1 MKKIISLAALTL
13 FCAATF
19 AGTGTKDDPYTCAE
33 AIALQQQSGYGQTLL
48 WVKGFVVGVPTQGKK
63 GKIEYTTTVG
73 SDQCKQLALADDI
86 YGTNWMPI
94 KMTIDTSNV
103 AYKALNLCDNP
114 DNIGKKVVVR
124 TVPQPFYG
132 IPGAQNLNEY
142 EWLTPIAVTGVSLDR
157 TTAEIYVNQTITL
170 AATIAPADAD
180 NRRVTWASSNSG
192 VASVDDYGTVTALT
206 NGEATITVSTVDGA
220 KTASCKI
227 TVTSASG
234 EVLMGDVIT
243 ADTTGVSADTY
254 TIWSDKVCL
263 SGTKYAGKS
272 ATSSN
277 AIKITSSTAT
287 NASKKETGIV
297 NTTTVG
303 FLRQV
308 IVEWDTEQNAA
319 SRKVSVMCSNVA
331 VSSVSDMYSKKENF
345 SEIGVLEYTS
355 KDKPLDTVDITGNY
369 QYVALTATS
378 SNASYFKKVSF
389 IWALTKAFD
398 DVELTALALDAESL
412 TLTEDDTHKL
422 NVAFSPTD
430 ATYKAVEWTSS
441 NTAVATVEAGL
452 VTAIAPGTATITVA
466 SKTYPDVKASCQVT
480 VEERD
485 IFAGRDIYYK
495 VKTLEELH
503 TNDTV
508 VLVCEKYNRVSG
520 EFELNE
526 KGVGRIV
533 TPSTEIIHRGDSIG
547 AWGAEE
553 VHLVAVVGGKWK
565 ILVKQWT
572 VDELGLDV
580 SEELA
585 VRADTVKNLQVKGEG
600 TQTWT
605 IEFHNGGDS
614 VVIAS
619 TNAELGRIQFNGSNK
634 TFCNYTSNQT
644 ALQIYRKLEQT
655 ISTDDPIDDP
665 DNPDNP
671 DNPDDPDDPDD
682 PDEADGLIE
691 TQAIDGVTYA
701 NGIVYNAN
709 KVPIRIYSVAGYLL
723 TESSAD
729 IDITAFD
736 HGLYIV
742 CSEQGT
748 LKIVK

>member
-1 MKKIISLAALTL
+1 MKKFISLAALTL
-13 FCAATF
+13 FCAAAF

-33 AIALQQQSGYGQTLL
+33 AIALQQQSGYNQTLL

-86 YGTNWMPI
+86 YGTNWMPV
-94 KMTIDTSNV
+94 KMTSDDTNE

-114 DNIGKKVVVR
+114 SNIGKKVVVR

-157 TTAEIYVNQTITL
+157 TTAEIYVNQTLTL
-170 AATIAPADAD
+170 ATTIAPADAD
-180 NRRVTWASSNSG
+180 NRRVTWASDNSS

-243 ADTTGVSADTY
+243 ADTTGIITNSLKDNQANT
-254 TIWSDKVCL
+254 WSNKKGI
-263 SGTKYAGKS
+263 SGTIYAGKTATDNGNMKLAGGTGS
-272 ATSSN
+272 DQAGIINTTSVGYIRQIIIEWGTDNSADRTINVYGTNVAWNGVSDLYNGTSKTVTDNDIIGTLTYSSTNKNAYDTVNVAGNFQYIGLWATSSK
-277 AIKITSSTAT
+277 AH
-287 NASKKETGIV
+287 
-297 NTTTVG
+297 
-303 FLRQV
+303 
-308 IVEWDTEQNAA
+308 
-319 SRKVSVMCSNVA
+319 
-331 VSSVSDMYSKKENF
+331 
-345 SEIGVLEYTS
+345 
-355 KDKPLDTVDITGNY
+355 
-369 QYVALTATS
+369 
-378 SNASYFKKVSF
+378 YFKKVSF
-389 IWALTKAFD
+389 IWALTKAYD
-398 DVELTALALDAESL
+398 DVELTALALDTESL

-422 NVAFSPTD
+422 NVAFTPTD
-430 ATYKAVEWTSS
+430 ATYKAVEWISS

-452 VTAIAPGTATITVA
+452 VTAVAPGTATITVA
-466 SKTYPDVKASCQVT
+466 SKSYPEIKASCQVT
-480 VEERD
+480 VKERD

-605 IEFHNGGDS
+605 IEFHNDGDS

-619 TNAELGRIQFNGSNK
+619 TNAALGRIQFNGSNK
-634 TFCNYTSNQT
+634 TFCNYTSDQT

-671 DNPDDPDDPDD
+671 DNPDDPDD
-682 PDEADGLIE
+682 ADGLIE

-723 TESSAD
+723 TESSAN

-736 HGLYIV
+736 RGLYIV

>member
-1 MKKIISLAALTL
+1 MKKLISLAALML

-19 AGTGTKDDPYTCAE
+19 AGPGTKDDPYTCAE
-33 AIALQQQSGYGQTLL
+33 AIALQQKSGYNQALL
-48 WVKGFVVGVPTQGKK
+48 WVKGFIVGVPTQGAK
-63 GKIEYTTTVG
+63 GKIVYTTEVG
-73 SDQCKQLALADDI
+73 TEQCKQLALADDI
-86 YGTNWMPI
+86 YGSNWMPV
-94 KMTIDTSNV
+94 KLTSDETNE
-103 AYKALNLCDNP
+103 AFKALNLCDNP
-114 DNIGKKVVVR
+114 SNIGKKVLVR

-157 TTAEIYVNQTITL
+157 TEVEIYVNQTVTL
-170 AATIAPADAD
+170 TATVLPADAD
-180 NRRVTWASSNSG
+180 NRRVTWSSDNGG

-243 ADTTGVSADTY
+243 ADTTGITVNSLKDNQPNT
-254 TIWSDKVCL
+254 WSNKKGV
-263 SGTKYAGKS
+263 SGTVYAGKTATDNGS
-272 ATSSN
+272 MNLKGGGGIDQAGIINTTSVGYIRQIIIEWGTSNFADRTINVYGTNVAWNGVSDLYKGTKTVTDDDIIGTLTYSNTSKTAYDTVNVEGNFQYIGLWATSSK
-277 AIKITSSTAT
+277 AH
-287 NASKKETGIV
+287 
-297 NTTTVG
+297 
-303 FLRQV
+303 
-308 IVEWDTEQNAA
+308 
-319 SRKVSVMCSNVA
+319 
-331 VSSVSDMYSKKENF
+331 
-345 SEIGVLEYTS
+345 
-355 KDKPLDTVDITGNY
+355 
-369 QYVALTATS
+369 
-378 SNASYFKKVSF
+378 YFKKVSF

-398 DVELTALALDAESL
+398 DVELTALALDSASL

-422 NVAFSPTD
+422 NVAFTPTD
-430 ATYKAVEWTSS
+430 ATYKAIEWNSS

-452 VTAIAPGTATITVA
+452 VTAVAPGTATITVT
-466 SKTYPDVKASCQVT
+466 SKTYPEVKASCQVT
-480 VEERD
+480 VKERD

-495 VKTLEELH
+495 VKSLDELH

-634 TFCNYTSNQT
+634 TFCNYTSDQT
-644 ALQIYRKLEQT
+644 ALQIYRKQEQT
-655 ISTDDPIDDP
+655 TSTDDPIED
-665 DNPDNP
+665 PDNP
-671 DNPDDPDDPDD
+671 DNPDDPDDS
-682 PDEADGLIE
+682 DGLIE
-691 TQAIDGVTYA
+691 TLAIDGVTYA

-709 KVPIRIYSVAGYLL
+709 RVPIRIYSVAGYML

-736 HGLYIV
+736 NGLYIV